1 MKEKMGQLKEFAGNL
16 SRKVKILIVAGAL
29 VLIIGAI
36 ALAVILNNRPY
47 TELFSGLGQEEA
59 QQIVD
64 KLLEDGVDYRFE
76 GDSTILVKKDV
87 VDQTKATLVQEGYPK
102 NGFTYDTFKNN
113 AGMLTTDSDKH
124 TYKIYELQ
132 DRIGSTIRLFDGVS
146 DAKVTI
152 ALGEESKYALNDE
165 EEKSSAAV
173 TVIMKD
179 NGTPTVKQVMGI
191 QRLVSKSI
199 PGMELEDVAVI
210 DGNGN
215 DVSVDADGNQQ
226 NASNSDADDYAKLIE
241 DKVASNVR
249 NVLAPIYGL
258 ENVRVSANARV
269 NMEKLIRE
277 STTYTT
283 PDKIDAQDKSGI
295 ISHEETYN
303 EGANSGDAAGG
314 VAGTETN
321 ADTPE
326 YDTDGNVDGSQA
338 YSESAVRDY
347 LVNELK
353 EQGQVDPGQLE
364 DLTVSV
370 AINGNGYGSLR
381 ENQIRSLVANA
392 AGISADVQEQ
402 KITIVSA
409 PFDGIDDE
417 DESEEVSGR
426 GILERVPLWALIA
439 GVALILLL
447 IAIIV
452 ILVIRRRRKQE
463 EEEVEELIEDEEEIE
478 EEVPAILDLNDEL
491 QEIQNDRGMELKKN
505 VREFAE
511 QNAEISA
518 QLLKNW
524 LNGGAGDGGN

>member
-16 SRKVKILIVAGAL
+16 SRKVKILIIAGAL
-29 VLIIGAI
+29 ILIIGAVAI
-36 ALAVILNNRPY
+36 AVILNNRPY
-47 TELFSGLGQEEA
+47 VELFSGLGQEEA

-64 KLLEDGVDYRFE
+64 KLQEDNIDYRFE
-76 GDSTILVKKDV
+76 GDSTILVNKDI

-102 NGFTYDTFKNN
+102 SGFTYDTFKNN
-113 AGMLTTDSDKH
+113 AGMLTTDSDKN

-165 EEKSSAAV
+165 EEKSTAAV

-179 NGTPTVKQVMGI
+179 NGSPTIEQVTGI

-199 PGMELEDVAVI
+199 PGMELEDVVVI

-226 NASNSDADDYAKLIE
+226 GSANTDSDEWARLIE
-241 DKVASNVR
+241 NKVASNVR
-249 NVLAPIYGL
+249 NVLAPIYGQ

-269 NMEKLIRE
+269 NMERLIRE

-303 EGANSGDAAGG
+303 EGAGTDGAAGG

-326 YDTDGNVDGSQA
+326 YDTNGNVDGSQA

-409 PFDGIDDE
+409 PFDGIGDKDD
-417 DESEEVSGR
+417 SEEVSGR

-439 GVALILLL
+439 GIALILLL
-447 IAIIV
+447 IIIIV
-452 ILVIRRRRKQE
+452 ILVVRRRRKQE
-463 EEEVEELIEDEEEIE
+463 EEEVEEFIEEEEVE
-478 EEVPAILDLNDEL
+478 EEVPAVLDLNDEL

>member
-1 MKEKMGQLKEFAGNL
+1 M
-16 SRKVKILIVAGAL
+16 
-29 VLIIGAI
+29 
-36 ALAVILNNRPY
+36 
-47 TELFSGLGQEEA
+47 
-59 QQIVD
+59 
-64 KLLEDGVDYRFE
+64 
-76 GDSTILVKKDV
+76 
-87 VDQTKATLVQEGYPK
+87 
-102 NGFTYDTFKNN
+102 
-113 AGMLTTDSDKH
+113 
-124 TYKIYELQ
+124 
-132 DRIGSTIRLFDGVS
+132 
-146 DAKVTI
+146 
-152 ALGEESKYALNDE
+152 
-165 EEKSSAAV
+165 
-173 TVIMKD
+173 
-179 NGTPTVKQVMGI
+179 
-191 QRLVSKSI
+191 
-199 PGMELEDVAVI
+199 
-210 DGNGN
+210 
-215 DVSVDADGNQQ
+215 
-226 NASNSDADDYAKLIE
+226 
-241 DKVASNVR
+241 
-249 NVLAPIYGL
+249 
-258 ENVRVSANARV
+258 SANARV

>member
-1 MKEKMGQLKEFAGNL
+1 M
-16 SRKVKILIVAGAL
+16 
-29 VLIIGAI
+29 
-36 ALAVILNNRPY
+36 
-47 TELFSGLGQEEA
+47 
-59 QQIVD
+59 
-64 KLLEDGVDYRFE
+64 
-76 GDSTILVKKDV
+76 
-87 VDQTKATLVQEGYPK
+87 
-102 NGFTYDTFKNN
+102 
-113 AGMLTTDSDKH
+113 
-124 TYKIYELQ
+124 
-132 DRIGSTIRLFDGVS
+132 
-146 DAKVTI
+146 
-152 ALGEESKYALNDE
+152 
-165 EEKSSAAV
+165 
-173 TVIMKD
+173 
-179 NGTPTVKQVMGI
+179 
-191 QRLVSKSI
+191 
-199 PGMELEDVAVI
+199 
-210 DGNGN
+210 
-215 DVSVDADGNQQ
+215 
-226 NASNSDADDYAKLIE
+226 
-241 DKVASNVR
+241 
-249 NVLAPIYGL
+249 
-258 ENVRVSANARV
+258 
-269 NMEKLIRE
+269 
-277 STTYTT
+277 
-283 PDKIDAQDKSGI
+283 
-295 ISHEETYN
+295 
-303 EGANSGDAAGG
+303 
-314 VAGTETN
+314 
-321 ADTPE
+321 
-326 YDTDGNVDGSQA
+326 
-338 YSESAVRDY
+338 
-347 LVNELK
+347 K